1 MRFVGQVNVTEA
13 DGSTLF
19 LLYSLLFNYRK
30 LIKNN
35 LYDSQEYVWQSLG
48 FLQNKTKQEMIHTD
62 RTTYTLCFYI
72 KISYI
77 IF

>member
-19 LLYSLLFNYRK
+19 LLYSLLHVFNYRE

-35 LYDSQEYVWQSLG
+35 LYDSQEYV
-48 FLQNKTKQEMIHTD
+48 
-62 RTTYTLCFYI
+62 
-72 KISYI
+72 
-77 IF
+77 

>member
-19 LLYSLLFNYRK
+19 LLYYLLFNYRK

-35 LYDSQEYVWQSLG
+35 LYDSQEYV
-48 FLQNKTKQEMIHTD
+48 
-62 RTTYTLCFYI
+62 
-72 KISYI
+72 
-77 IF
+77 